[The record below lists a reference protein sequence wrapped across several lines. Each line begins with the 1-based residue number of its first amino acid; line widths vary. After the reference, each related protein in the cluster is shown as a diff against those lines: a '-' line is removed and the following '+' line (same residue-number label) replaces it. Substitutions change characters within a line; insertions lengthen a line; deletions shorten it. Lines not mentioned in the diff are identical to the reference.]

1 MSQGKKKWKDIDLKK
16 LRSIIQEDEKNDDKL
31 LAPVEEKTFQP
42 EDVFKLPAYK
52 YMPYRFV
59 LRTVNENTITTAT
72 YDTLS
77 KLRATPSR
85 IIKLMQLFYK

>member
-1 MSQGKKKWKDIDLKK
+1 MPQVKNSPKDTDPKK

-31 LAPVEEKTFQP
+31 LAPVEEKTSQP

-59 LRTVNENTITTAT
+59 LCTVNENTITTVT
-72 YDTLS
+72 YNTLS

-85 IIKLMQLFYK
+85 IIKLMQLFN